1 MKKICMMLLLLC
13 LAMPL
18 QGCGSSSE
26 EKSIKA
32 KNESEQKEFMQVIV
46 DGTLKLYA
54 LDNFSTFTK
63 STYNMLTCDG
73 DKVVVQDIEQTMEGK
88 YSVKENKYR
97 SEMETINKSNNQKD
111 KTIINYKDGKQ
122 YLTYVVNG
130 KEEQGGVNPY
140 DYFQGQK
147 DYINSYISET
157 LPTVKEV
164 YKIEDKDE
172 TTIRLVHDEKELN
185 KSYESKDSLKV
196 NDGACM
202 LSKREVKSSEEEYT
216 INKDGML
223 THYEYNM
230 INIYDDK
237 EYKRKG
243 TMDYSNFNST
253 KDIKLDV
260 SEENIDLENQINNRG
275 NVDIPVYTLDK
286 FQKVGEVMANHE
298 GWTVEFS
305 IVMTE
310 KLTDP
315 NYITKI
321 DNGDDSSIAINV
333 ITSDKRNGLCLVES
347 GTNEPIE
354 VYPDHDICGHSEYN
368 IYHAIINLKTPRL
381 ISKDEVRQLINF
393 LPLTTKQ
400 LKSIKGIYQTT
411 KTYSDTY
418 SSLNDK

>member
-13 LAMPL
+13 LAMTL
-18 QGCGSSSE
+18 QGCGSGSE

-32 KNESEQKEFMQVIV
+32 KNESEQKEFMQMIV

-54 LDNFSTFTK
+54 LDNFSTSTK

-73 DKVVVQDIEQTMEGK
+73 DKVVVQDIEQAMEGK

-172 TTIRLVHDEKELN
+172 TTIRLVYDEKELN
-185 KSYESKDSLKV
+185 KNYESKDSLKV

-202 LSKREVKSSEEEYT
+202 LSKRKVKSSEEEYT
-216 INKDGML
+216 FNKDGIL
-223 THYEYNM
+223 TRYEYNM

-237 EYKRKG
+237 EYKING
-243 TMDYSNFNST
+243 TMDYSNFNTT
-253 KDIKLDV
+253 KDIKVDI
-260 SEENIDLENQINNRG
+260 SEQEGALENQINNSG
-275 NVDIPVYTLDK
+275 NIDIPVYTLDK

-298 GWTVEFS
+298 GWTVEYN

-321 DNGDDSSIAINV
+321 DYGDDRSIAINI
-333 ITSDKRNGLCLVES
+333 ITTDKRNDLCYVDS
-347 GTNEPIE
+347 STNEPIE

-368 IYHAIINLKTPRL
+368 IYHAIINLKSPR
-381 ISKDEVRQLINF
+381 SVNQDEINLLF
-393 LPLTTKQ
+393 RGLPLTTKQ

-418 SSLNDK
+418 SSLND